1 MTATIFWLAAILVFG
16 IVEAVTVGLAS
27 IWFALGAAAAFGV
40 SFFVPS
46 VWVQA
51 AVFAVV
57 SLAAM
62 ALIRP
67 LAQRWLTPRVEA
79 TNADRVIGR
88 EGVVT
93 REIDNL
99 AGTGRVSVAGAEWT
113 ARGEE
118 DVPIPAGTRVQILR
132 IEGVKVIVRPAAV
145 PVGTKEE

>member
-67 LAQRWLTPRVEA
+67 LAQRYLTPRVEA

-93 REIDNL
+93 QEVDNL
-99 AGTGRVSVAGAEWT
+99 AATGRVSVAGAEWT

-118 DVPIPAGTRVQILR
+118 DIPIPAGTRVQVLR

-145 PVGTKEE
+145 PTYAKEE

>member
-1 MTATIFWLAAILVFG
+1 MTPSMFWLAAILVFG
-16 IVEAVTVGLAS
+16 VVEAATVGLAS
-27 IWFALGAAAAFGV
+27 IWFALGAAAAFAL
-40 SFFVPS
+40 SLFVAS

-51 AVFAVV
+51 AVFVVV

-67 LAQRWLTPRVEA
+67 LAQKYLTPKVEA

-99 AGTGRVSVAGAEWT
+99 TAQGQVSVAGTEWT
-113 ARGEE
+113 ARSEE
-118 DVPIPAGTRVQILR
+118 DTLLPAGTRVKVLR
-132 IEGVKVIVRPAAV
+132 IEGVKIIVRPVAVRAAE
-145 PVGTKEE
+145 KED